1 MNPKITF
8 GNQIIAL
15 INCDKAVNTLLE
27 ICNLEERQLIN
38 FKNAGELVAAYE
50 EQNLN
55 IVALISQSEVSGTYG
70 NELLANLN
78 KMGFPKLPFIL
89 MCQELDPNVKKLAL
103 RAGVAEAFTLPL
115 KVEQIEKRVNFL
127 INYWEELT
135 KFRKNL
141 TQNPYRVPNETRAF
155 DIIFSGFCL
164 ILFSPLFLLIAIL
177 IKLETKGPVFSHS
190 LRVGSN
196 YRIFKMLS
204 FRTMKLTGENR
215 IGNSHSSNSSHV
227 SNSTQEIGKC
237 DDCRSN
243 NTVCQFPVYA
253 GNVTCCEKKFMYKEK
268 LIEGTS
274 NKGYVPE
281 IRLSIVGS
289 ILRATRLSHLPQLLN
304 VFRGEMSVVGNMP
317 LPISEAEK
325 LTTDRYVLRFMAPAG
340 MTGLWQIERR
350 KKKYGDQPGRLVLD
364 NRYARNQNFHSD
376 IILLFKTFPVLFR

>member
-8 GNQIIAL
+8 GNQMIAL
-15 INCDKAVNTLLE
+15 INCDKAVNTLLD
-27 ICNLEERQLIN
+27 ICNLEDRQLIN
-38 FKNAGELVAAYE
+38 FKNAAELVAAYE

-55 IVALISQSEVSGTYG
+55 IVAVISQSEVSGPFG
-70 NELLANLN
+70 NELLENLS

-89 MCQELDPNVKKLAL
+89 ICKELDPNVKKLAL

-115 KVEQIEKRVNFL
+115 KVEKIEKRVNFL
-127 INYWEELT
+127 INYWEGLT

-164 ILFSPLFLLIAIL
+164 ILFSPLFLLFAIL
-177 IKLETKGPVFSHS
+177 IKLESKGPVFSHS
-190 LRVGSN
+190 FRVGSN

-204 FRTMKLTGENR
+204 FRTMKLSGEHVN
-215 IGNSHSSNSSHV
+215 GNSHSSNITHAA
-227 SNSTQEIGKC
+227 NSTQEIGNC
-237 DDCRSN
+237 DDCRANSV
-243 NTVCQFPVYA
+243 VCQFPVFA
-253 GNVTCCEKKFMYKEK
+253 GKVTCCEKKFMYKEK

-274 NKGYVPE
+274 KSGYVPE
-281 IRLSIVGS
+281 IRLTMVGRF
-289 ILRATRLSHLPQLLN
+289 LRLTRLSHLPQLVN

-317 LPISEAEK
+317 LPLSEAEK

-350 KKKYGDQPGRLVLD
+350 KKKYGEQPGRLVLD

-376 IILLFKTFPVLFR
+376 IILLFKTFPALFR